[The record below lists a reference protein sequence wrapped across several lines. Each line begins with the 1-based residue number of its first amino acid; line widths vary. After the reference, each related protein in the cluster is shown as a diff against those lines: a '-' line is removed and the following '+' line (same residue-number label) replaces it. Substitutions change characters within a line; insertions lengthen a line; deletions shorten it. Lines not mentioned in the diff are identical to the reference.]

1 MSSRPFRFLDLPA
14 ELRCMVYEAIDVATR
29 KEKYKPTTR
38 HKPPSVHI
46 KQDDG
51 SSQGNGKL
59 VMYRRVLPMSILA
72 SCRLVH
78 QEAAPIIAQKLQ
90 KMVKEPVRFGM
101 DWTAANWIQLDLHT
115 CLITSPEEA
124 LDGARASDAMWQF
137 VYTCSSYLAGIA
149 RLRPADTASAEVEVT
164 IATSELDYRRMG
176 WSRARTCDFFEGLC
190 QDFGIDPSRGNRWV
204 TKRSGVSLRIEAII
218 SPQPKKGFR
227 LDNWRIVAGQL
238 PGYKSYVVHDV
249 SKGEWEEHVQM
260 LKKL

>member
-14 ELRCMVYEAIDVATR
+14 ELRCMVYEATDIATR

-38 HKPPSVHI
+38 YKPPNVYI

-59 VMYRRVLPMSILA
+59 VMYRRALPMSILVT
-72 SCRLVH
+72 CRLVNK
-78 QEAAPIIAQKLQ
+78 EAAPIIAQKL
-90 KMVKEPVRFGM
+90 KTMVREPVRFRM
-101 DWTAANWIQLDLHT
+101 DWTAANRIQNHLNI
-115 CLITSPEEA
+115 CLNTSPEGA
-124 LDGARASDAMWQF
+124 LPVIRSSDPRSQF
-137 VYTCSSYLAGIA
+137 FYTCSSYLAEIA

-176 WSRARTCDFFEGLC
+176 WSRARTCEFFEGLC
-190 QDFGIDPSRGNRWV
+190 QDFGIGPNRGNRWHGGF
-204 TKRSGVSLRIEAII
+204 GVSLRIDAII
-218 SPQPKKGFR
+218 SPQPTNGLR
-227 LDNWRIVAGQL
+227 LDNWRTVVGQ
-238 PGYKSYVVHDV
+238 PPDYKSYVVHDV